1 MPTSYGLSYC
11 THSLPRSN
19 SVFQNSQLTVA
30 GHGPHRTGGR
40 GRWIPK
46 RNQRETE
53 SLTAETMACSG
64 VIARPSAHA
73 VVKASSPSAA
83 HRSATARS

>member
-11 THSLPRSN
+11 THSMPRSN

-53 SLTAETMACSG
+53 SLTA
-64 VIARPSAHA
+64 
-73 VVKASSPSAA
+73 
-83 HRSATARS
+83 